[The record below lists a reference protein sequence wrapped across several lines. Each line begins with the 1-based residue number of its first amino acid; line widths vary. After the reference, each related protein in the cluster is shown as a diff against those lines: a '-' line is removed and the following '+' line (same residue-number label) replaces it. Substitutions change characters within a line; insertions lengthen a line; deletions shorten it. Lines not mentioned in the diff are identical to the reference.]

1 MPDDLFRGLFD
12 SAGASVI
19 TPGAFLLCVAVSLGI
34 GLILC
39 LMVQWKSRSSESFAI
54 TLALLPASVCVVIM
68 MVNGN
73 IGAGVAVAGAFS
85 LVRFR
90 SAAGTGREIS
100 AVFIA
105 MGAGLIAGMGY
116 LTYAVLFAL
125 LLGIMMMA
133 YTAVHLGVSRRDT
146 QYRQL
151 RITIPESLNYEHV
164 FDPVLESYTSQY
176 ALRHVKTT
184 NMGSLF
190 RLTYDITLR
199 QGLSGK
205 QLLDELRCLN
215 GNLEISLSCQELE
228 GSGL

>member
-1 MPDDLFRGLFD
+1 MPDDLFRGVFD
-12 SAGASVI
+12 TAAASVI
-19 TPGAFLLCVAVSLGI
+19 TPGKFLLCVGVSLVM

-39 LMVQWKSRSSESFAI
+39 LMVLWRSRSSESFAI

-116 LTYAVLFAL
+116 LAYGVLFTL
-125 LLGIMMMA
+125 VLGGMMMA
-133 YTAVHLGVSRRDT
+133 YTAVHLGGSRRDT

-151 RITIPESLNYEHV
+151 RITIPESLNYVNV
-164 FDPVLESYTSQY
+164 FDPVLESYTSEYSLKQ
-176 ALRHVKTT
+176 VKST
-184 NMGSLF
+184 NMGSMF
-190 RLTYDITLR
+190 RLTYDIVIR
-199 QGLSGK
+199 PGLPEK
-205 QLLDELRCLN
+205 NLLDELRCLN
-215 GNLEISLSCQELE
+215 GNLEISLSCQETE
-228 GSGL
+228 NSGL